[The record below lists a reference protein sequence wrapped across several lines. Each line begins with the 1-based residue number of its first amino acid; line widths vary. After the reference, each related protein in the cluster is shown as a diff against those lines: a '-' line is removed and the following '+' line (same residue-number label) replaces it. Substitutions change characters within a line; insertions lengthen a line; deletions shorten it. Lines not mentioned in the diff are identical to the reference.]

1 MAEENLVTVTNNE
14 TPPINLE
21 ITSCK
26 NIVDINFLQSIESTI
41 SAHDVNKNSHANIK
55 SELEAQISLKANA
68 EDLSAALAVI
78 YTKNQT
84 DTLLAD
90 KINISDTTITKQ
102 GNTFNGA
109 NQLVK
114 LDANGKF
121 PALDGSALMNITISN
136 NVISLGTISS
146 GTVIPI
152 QDKIH
157 TVTFSGTSTIGVP
170 TGLISGVTSSWSLIV
185 TMASIV
191 TITHP
196 STVKWADDYTPIL
209 TSTTAKYRITYETI
223 DGGAN
228 IFGYWTQLGS

>member
-1 MAEENLVTVTNNE
+1 MADENLVTVTNNDN
-14 TPPINLE
+14 PPINLE
-21 ITSCK
+21 ITSYK
-26 NIVDINFLQSIESTI
+26 NIVDINFLQSIESVVST
-41 SAHDVNKNSHANIK
+41 HDVNKNSHANIK
-55 SELEAQISLKANA
+55 SDLEAQISLKANI
-68 EDLSAALAVI
+68 EDLSTALTAI

-121 PALDGSALMNITISN
+121 PALDGSALTNIITSN

-146 GTVIPI
+146 GIIIPTK
-152 QDKIH
+152 DKFH
-157 TVTFSGTSTIGVP
+157 TVSFSGASTIGIP
-170 TGLISGVTSSWSLIV
+170 TGLVSGVASSWSLMV
-185 TMASIV
+185 TMAGIV

-196 STVKWADDYTPIL
+196 SVVKWADDYAPIL

-223 DGGAN
+223 DGGATV
-228 IFGYWTQLGS
+228 FGYWTQLGS